1 MGMCS
6 LNPPSI
12 SWALELGSLETGGTL
27 PALLWGLL
35 LAGALLLGAGLAR
48 WWIRSVRLRAD
59 ELEVKVLERTEDLAL
74 RNRAL
79 ERLHH
84 QLQRTLEGRI
94 QLMNTVIHDLRSPLN
109 SIMISVERLQ
119 GDNGLD
125 REAAL
130 ALIDRESHRLE
141 QILAKLLDQSRS
153 EGLYESLSLR
163 LCRPTEILQG
173 LADTF
178 RLRAE
183 AKDLGADLDL
193 DPAAGQVWI
202 LADTTALQQVLF
214 NLIENAL
221 KFTRPPGIVGI
232 RSRVEPEHFCL
243 EVWDTG
249 RGIETTKLE
258 TIFQPYQQAL
268 ETDSTSGWGLGLS
281 ICSAMVKAHQGK
293 IELESELG
301 RGTTFRVVIP
311 LVLPKRESM
320 SR

>member
-1 MGMCS
+1 MTI
-6 LNPPSI
+6 PT
-12 SWALELGSLETGGTL
+12 EF
-27 PALLWGLL
+27 LWGLL
-35 LAGALLLGAGLAR
+35 AFGAVALVAGMIR
-48 WWIRSVRLRAD
+48 WWLRSLRRREE
-59 ELEVKVLERTEDLAL
+59 ELEAKVRERTEDLAL

-94 QLMNTVIHDLRSPLN
+94 QLTNTVIHDLRSPLN
-109 SIMISVERLQ
+109 SILISVERLQ
-119 GDNGLD
+119 GEGGVD

-130 ALIDRESHRLE
+130 ALIDRESRRLE

-153 EGLYESLSLR
+153 EGLAESLHLR

-183 AKDLGADLDL
+183 ARDLGADLDL

-221 KFTRPPGIVGI
+221 KFTQPPGIVGI
-232 RSRVEPEHFCL
+232 RSRVERETFCL

-249 RGIETTKLE
+249 RGIEAAKLE

-268 ETDSTSGWGLGLS
+268 EADSTSGWGLGLS
-281 ICSAMVKAHQGK
+281 ICSAMVKAHQGR

-311 LVLPKRESM
+311 LVMPKGGTR
-320 SR
+320 

>member
-1 MGMCS
+1 MVM
-6 LNPPSI
+6 PS
-12 SWALELGSLETGGTL
+12 EF
-27 PALLWGLL
+27 LWGLL
-35 LAGALLLGAGLAR
+35 AFAVIALAAGAVR
-48 WWIRSVRLRAD
+48 WWLRSLRRREE
-59 ELEVKVLERTEDLAL
+59 ELEAKVRERTEDLAL

-94 QLMNTVIHDLRSPLN
+94 QLTNTVIHDLRSPLN
-109 SIMISVERLQ
+109 SILISVERLQ
-119 GDNGLD
+119 GEGVVD

-130 ALIDRESHRLE
+130 ALIDRESRRLE

-153 EGLYESLSLR
+153 EGLAESLHLR

-183 AKDLGADLDL
+183 ARDLGADLEL
-193 DPAAGQVWI
+193 DPAAAQVWI

-221 KFTRPPGIVGI
+221 KFTQPPGIVGI
-232 RSRVEPEHFCL
+232 RSRVEPEAFCL

-249 RGIETTKLE
+249 RGIEAGKLE
-258 TIFQPYQQAL
+258 TIFQPYRQAL
-268 ETDSTSGWGLGLS
+268 EEDSTSGWGLGLS
-281 ICSAMVKAHQGK
+281 ICAAMVKAHQGR

-311 LVLPKRESM
+311 LVMPKVGTR
-320 SR
+320 